1 MDKNMKISRFTS
13 VVGLVLSASLFGS
26 AVSAAESDWR
36 DEGWYIGGGIGKT
49 YANIDD
55 ERIISGLLADGFTTT
70 GFSSDDTDR
79 GFKLFAGYQFSSYFA
94 VEGGYFDLGTH
105 GYTATT
111 APAGTLTGE
120 IDLRGINVD
129 AVGLMPLGERFSL
142 LGRIGANYAE
152 ADTRFSGSGA
162 VTPLASDS
170 SNKDINLKLG
180 VGGQWDFSRNVA
192 MRLEYERFRIDDAV
206 GNSGDI
212 DLASLGLLVRFGGER
227 APARRVA
234 PAAAPAPAP
243 VLVVAPVPASTER
256 YCGILDIQFEVDMSA
271 IQREEKERLSTLA
284 TFMNKYP
291 KTTAIIEGHTDNVG
305 NAADNLALSRE
316 RAQSVVDYLVSTH
329 RIARSRLSA
338 VGYGETRP
346 LADNR
351 TEAGKRANRRIGAVI
366 ACVTDIEGLQPLP
379 AQVTMAMHLEF
390 EHDRADIGR
399 QHHAGLQRIV
409 NYLKANP
416 GITVTVE
423 GHADNTSA
431 AKAMDISRLRARNV
445 ADYLVE
451 SGIARS
457 RVSSQ
462 GFGETRRFAYNTTA
476 EGRQE
481 NRRVN
486 IIFNYPRADRR

>member
-1 MDKNMKISRFTS
+1 MNKKTSRFTS
-13 VVGLVLSASLFGS
+13 VAGLVLSASLFGS
-26 AVSAAESDWR
+26 AVFAAESDWR
-36 DEGWYIGGGIGKT
+36 DEGWYIGGGFGKT
-49 YANIDD
+49 YSNIDD
-55 ERIISGLLADGFTTT
+55 ERIVSGLQADGFTTIW
-70 GFSSDDTDR
+70 FSSNDTDHR
-79 GFKLFAGYQFSSYFA
+79 SFKLFAGYQFSPYFA

-111 APAGTLTGE
+111 VPAGSLTGE
-120 IDLRGINVD
+120 VDIQGINVD

-152 ADTRFSGSGA
+152 ADTTFSSTGA
-162 VTPLASDS
+162 VTPLMSNAS
-170 SNKDINLKLG
+170 NNDINLKIG

-227 APARRVA
+227 TPARRAA
-234 PAAAPAPAP
+234 PAAAPAP

-305 NAADNLALSRE
+305 NAADNLLLSRE
-316 RAQSVVDYLVSTH
+316 RAQSVVDYLVRTH
-329 RIARSRLSA
+329 RIERSRLSA

-351 TEAGKRANRRIGAVI
+351 TETGKRANRRIGAVI

-423 GHADNTSA
+423 GHADNTSV

-445 ADYLVE
+445 ADYLVQ

-457 RVSSQ
+457 RVNSQ

-486 IIFNYPRADRR
+486 IIFNYPSADRGND